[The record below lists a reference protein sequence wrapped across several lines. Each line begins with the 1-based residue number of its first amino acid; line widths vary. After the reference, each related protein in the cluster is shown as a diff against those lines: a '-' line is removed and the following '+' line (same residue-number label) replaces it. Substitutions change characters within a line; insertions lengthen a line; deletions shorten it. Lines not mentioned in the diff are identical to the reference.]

1 MADLPRLN
9 NIIKALEAG
18 QHALTCFAPAHV
30 DSAIAMSASKYD
42 GCVFEME
49 HNPWDSGRLRGSKKN
64 KSCRLGDSVSGY
76 CNVAWEVDVSVDAVA
91 DR

>member
-9 NIIKALEAG
+9 NVIRALEAG

-30 DSAIAMSASKYD
+30 DSAIGMSQSKYD

-49 HNPWDSGRLRGSKKN
+49 HNPWDCRTPARLPAIHAQPR
-64 KSCRLGDSVSGY
+64 
-76 CNVAWEVDVSVDAVA
+76 A
-91 DR
+91 DRQGRPRAAGDADGAHSGEWR